1 MLWFGNWLTDIS
13 STLFADGSAPLQP
26 LGTPDFPFWQ
36 HALKIL
42 TILSVMVGV
51 MLLTLGLWKRWAP
64 RRQRHP
70 ALIQVL
76 ATHYLAP
83 KQALILVAV
92 GRETFLLASSAEN
105 LNVIP
110 LARPESGMAPET
122 LPPLVKDSERASHVC

>member
-1 MLWFGNWLTDIS
+1 MPWFGNWLTDIS
-13 STLFADGSAPLQP
+13 ATLLADGAATLQP
-26 LGTPDFPFWQ
+26 LGAPDFPFWQ
-36 HALKIL
+36 YVLKIL
-42 TILSVMVGV
+42 TILSAMLGV
-51 MLLTLGLWKRWAP
+51 LLLALGLWKRWAP

-110 LARPESGMAPET
+110 LARQESGMVPES
-122 LPPLVKDSERASHVC
+122 LPPLVKDSERAPDVC